1 MAYHI
6 IFYCVTLFP
15 LIQRISDVVAKSP
28 PIKHALVGCIT
39 NPMIGLFSSL
49 VLIIHLL
56 VVKVYPQ
63 TISDKNTRR
72 PRGSIQVIPTRRP
85 TLRSG
90 TTTLADKSKNYTSP
104 AESEVDELFL
114 LLLCSCCMCK

>member
-1 MAYHI
+1 M
-6 IFYCVTLFP
+6 
-15 LIQRISDVVAKSP
+15 VAKSP
-28 PIKHALVGCIT
+28 PFKLALVGCIT

-63 TISDKNTRR
+63 TTSDKNTRKT
-72 PRGSIQVIPTRRP
+72 RGSIQVSSTRRT

-90 TTTLADKSKNYTSP
+90 TTTLANECTKVQNP
-104 AESEVDELFL
+104 RGNIA
-114 LLLCSCCMCK
+114 